1 MIPLSAN
8 ASRGDQILNARSFER
23 QGFSMVLEEEE
34 LTKESLLEAV
44 RRLYD
49 NRNTY
54 MDAMRDSRQQDS
66 IDTIIGLVEEISL
79 K

>member
-1 MIPLSAN
+1 MPA
-8 ASRGDQILNARSFER
+8 AGDQILNARSFER
-23 QGFSMVLEEEE
+23 QGFSMILEEEE

-49 NRNTY
+49 NRSSY

-79 K
+79 

>member
-23 QGFSMVLEEEE
+23 QGFSMILEEEE

-49 NRNTY
+49 NRSSY

>member
-1 MIPLSAN
+1 
-8 ASRGDQILNARSFER
+8 
-23 QGFSMVLEEEE
+23 MVLEEEE

>member
-1 MIPLSAN
+1 MI
-8 ASRGDQILNARSFER
+8 
-23 QGFSMVLEEEE
+23 LEEEE

-49 NRNTY
+49 NRSSY
-54 MDAMRDSRQQDS
+54 MDAMRDTRQQDS